1 MSAPVTVLID
11 GTVAVVTVTNPPV
24 NAIDDAVLEGLGAAA
39 EQLAGDRA
47 VRAVVLTGAGDKAF
61 MAGADLNAFKEML
74 DGASSID
81 HHTALTRR
89 VFGAWESLP
98 QPTVAAIQAS
108 AVGGGLEAAAGR
120 ARLRADARFRVLAG
134 QLESLSPL
142 AVLGRGYAVCWTADR
157 TAVLRSAAAVAPG
170 DRVRV
175 TGEVTDRG
183 GRSVLRVRSL
193 RPAEAADAD
202 WPRALRLFGALAV
215 VTSGL
220 ARVRRINLGATLR
233 AVAPVLAA
241 ATFTLGA
248 TAVVAKLHQVPALAS
263 VVPRVF
269 RPRTCQ

>member
-108 AVGGGLEAAAGR
+108 AVGGGLEAALVCDLLVADER
-120 ARLRADARFRVLAG
+120 ARFGFPEVRLGLIPGAGGTQRLLRRAG
-134 QLESLSPL
+134 VGAAKELLY
-142 AVLGRGYAVCWTADR
+142 LGTTVG
-157 TAVLRSAAAVAPG
+157 
-170 DRVRV
+170 
-175 TGEVTDRG
+175 
-183 GRSVLRVRSL
+183 
-193 RPAEAADAD
+193 AADAKQLGIVNVVAD
-202 WPRALRLFGALAV
+202 EGTALERAIALAERLASLPALAV
-215 VTSGL
+215 Q
-220 ARVRRINLGATLR
+220 AAKQ
-233 AVAPVLAA
+233 AVASNIDAGLDREHDLFVNLFNSADVREGVAAFLA
-241 ATFTLGA
+241 
-248 TAVVAKLHQVPALAS
+248 KREPNWSHS
-263 VVPRVF
+263 
-269 RPRTCQ
+269 